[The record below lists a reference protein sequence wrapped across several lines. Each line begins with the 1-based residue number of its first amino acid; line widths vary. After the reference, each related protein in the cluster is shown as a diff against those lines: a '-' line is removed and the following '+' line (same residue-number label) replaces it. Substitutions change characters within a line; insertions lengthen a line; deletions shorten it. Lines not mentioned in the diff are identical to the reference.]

1 MDSIDARQ
9 IFFFLLLCS
18 PVTCSL
24 DTTFLWE
31 ATLLINPQT
40 SLNIKNTSD
49 DWMGNVAEKSIQKER
64 YEVI

>member
-18 PVTCSL
+18 PITCSL

-31 ATLLINPQT
+31 ATLLINPQI

-49 DWMGNVAEKSIQKER
+49 D
-64 YEVI
+64 